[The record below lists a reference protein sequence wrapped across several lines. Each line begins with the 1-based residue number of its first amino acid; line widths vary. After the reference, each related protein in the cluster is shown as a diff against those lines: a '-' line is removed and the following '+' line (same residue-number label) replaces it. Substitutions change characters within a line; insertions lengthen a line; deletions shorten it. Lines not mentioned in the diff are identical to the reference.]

1 MSFAEMISY
10 SGMWQAVGMMWPGT
24 YAEFHSGIY
33 MADSFYAKW
42 TKLFDSDN
50 KTAWDDILTQFVIYE
65 SHTRK

>member
-1 MSFAEMISY
+1 MA
-10 SGMWQAVGMMWPGT
+10 WPET
-24 YAEFHSGIY
+24 YTEFHSGIY

-42 TKLFDSDN
+42 TKLFDYDN

>member
-1 MSFAEMISY
+1 
-10 SGMWQAVGMMWPGT
+10 
-24 YAEFHSGIY
+24 